1 MKSNEK
7 NKFYKELILV
17 SSLFMLCGFALYQFS
32 EINKE
37 IPKEKP
43 KITTTVNAAEISAG
57 IHEPLDKKI
66 AFAEYEF
73 DVLNGI
79 EFHQPTGTHVVIPKS
94 SIVDAKGK
102 LISGKVKVKFREIHD
117 AKSIFLSGIP
127 MQTEANRGLFLES
140 NGMVEIRVFQG
151 ETELSLQE
159 GKQVQVDLA
168 TKSRPSSD
176 FKLWVL
182 DKNKKWLNAGTFQ
195 TVTNSR
201 RDQQLLQL
209 DDEKKKRKNKGSSKK
224 SDFQFEFN
232 SNLENFPHMAAWK
245 GVKWNLIQEDV
256 IFPTMDIARV
266 DWTDIT
272 MKKIDN
278 NSNEYMIKL
287 TFSKEDYSGNLVQK
301 TCSIIAVPADL
312 SRKELQAK
320 NDEFAN
326 LSKQYEEFLILARK
340 EEERLRAESALLNQF
355 RANGFGIYNVDKLT
369 NAEQLVKLDV
379 HFDFENEMLLSK
391 NPIQLV
397 VVSPDRNTVLNF
409 LPANWNNIP
418 YLGPKTEIFASL
430 PGGKY
435 AYVDAKM
442 FDEIV
447 HEEKL
452 SKTYQNK
459 ITFKTRRLSKEEINN
474 YF

>member
-1 MKSNEK
+1 MKTIEK
-7 NKFYKELILV
+7 NKFHKELILV

-43 KITTTVNAAEISAG
+43 EITNTVNAAEISAG

-66 AFAEYEF
+66 AFTQYDF

-94 SIVDAKGK
+94 AIVDAKGK

-127 MQTEANRGLFLES
+127 MQTDANRGLFLES

-151 ETELSLQE
+151 ETELSLRE

-168 TKSRPSSD
+168 AKSRPSSD

-182 DKNKKWLNAGTFQ
+182 DRDKKWLSAGTFQ

-201 RDQQLLQL
+201 RDQQLIQL
-209 DDEKKKRKNKGSSKK
+209 DDEKKKRKNKTTPKK
-224 SDFQFEFN
+224 SDLQFEFN

-245 GVKWNLIQEDV
+245 GVKWSLIKEDDN
-256 IFPTMDIARV
+256 FSTMDISRV

-272 MKKIDN
+272 MNKIEN
-278 NSNEYMIKL
+278 NSNEYAIKL

-301 TCSIIAVPADL
+301 TCSIIAVPTDL
-312 SRKELQAK
+312 SRKQLQAK
-320 NDEFAN
+320 NDEFAD
-326 LSKQYEEFLILARK
+326 LSKQYEEFLILARQ

-397 VVSPDRNTVLNF
+397 VISPDRNTVLNF

-418 YLGPKTEIFASL
+418 YLGPETEIFASL
-430 PGGKY
+430 PSGKY

-442 FDEIV
+442 FG
-447 HEEKL
+447 EKVREDQL
-452 SKTYQNK
+452 SKIYQNK
-459 ITFKTRRLSKEEINN
+459 ITFKTRRLTKEEVNN

>member
-66 AFAEYEF
+66 AFAELEF

-256 IFPTMDIARV
+256 NFPTMDIARV

-459 ITFKTRRLSKEEINN
+459 ITFKTRRLTKEEVNN

>member
-7 NKFYKELILV
+7 NKFHKELMLV
-17 SSLFMLCGFALYQFS
+17 SSLFLLCGFALYQFS

-37 IPKEKP
+37 SPKEKT
-43 KITTTVNAAEISAG
+43 KMNKNVRAAKISAG

-66 AFAEYEF
+66 AFTEFEF

-94 SIVDAKGK
+94 AIVDAKGK

-117 AKSIFLSGIP
+117 AKAIFLSGIP
-127 MQTEANRGLFLES
+127 MQIEANRGLFLES

-151 ETELSLQE
+151 ETELSLKE
-159 GKQVQVDLA
+159 GKQVQLDLA
-168 TKSRPSSD
+168 AKSRPSSD

-182 DKNKKWLNAGTFQ
+182 DKDKKWLNAGTFQ

-201 RDQQLLQL
+201 RDQQLIQL
-209 DDEKKKRKNKGSSKK
+209 DDKKKKRKNKTTPKK
-224 SDFQFEFN
+224 TDLQFEFN
-232 SNLENFPHMAAWK
+232 SNLKNFPHMAAWK
-245 GVKWNLIQEDV
+245 GVKWNLIKEDDN
-256 IFPTMDIARV
+256 FPTVDISRV

-272 MKKIDN
+272 MNKIEN
-278 NSNEYMIKL
+278 NSYEYAIKL

-301 TCSIIAVPADL
+301 TCSIIAGPTDL
-312 SRKELQAK
+312 SRKQLQAK
-320 NDEFAN
+320 NDEFAD

-397 VVSPDRNTVLNF
+397 VISPDRNTVLNF

-435 AYVDAKM
+435 AFVDANM
-442 FDEIV
+442 FAEAV
-447 HEEKL
+447 NEEKL

-459 ITFKTRRLSKEEINN
+459 VSFKTRRLSKEEINN